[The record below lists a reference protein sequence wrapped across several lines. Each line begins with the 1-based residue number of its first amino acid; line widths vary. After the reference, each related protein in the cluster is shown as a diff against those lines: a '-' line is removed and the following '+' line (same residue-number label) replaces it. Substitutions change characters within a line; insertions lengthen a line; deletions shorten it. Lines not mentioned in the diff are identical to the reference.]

1 MRPARSTP
9 LRVAAIFLAVILG
22 LATFSLRAAPASAQP
37 TTEERRQVAQQVA
50 ESFCRTAPPIPAP
63 RQVDLDVLCIS
74 VIVENID
81 PDGSNSGVQ
90 NACISALSPTVK
102 FLAKACADVLD
113 RLLDPA
119 RAVFL
124 DQVVPA
130 AQQLAC
136 VANAPAAF
144 DCLAQQVH
152 VWLKQSIVSLWQGLI
167 TVLTADTEAIKII
180 DGWRNAGVVSLY
192 QDVGSLAALVL
203 LGLMIVSLIISIVR
217 FDFRHF
223 GSTLLGVVLWGIF
236 WASGVTIAVLL
247 IKASDGAARWLAGS
261 PDQSGRTDLDRAGT
275 EFGSWVDYITG
286 APAPGMG
293 VAAPTYQTGSM
304 TGLLV
309 CVLLVVAIVVA
320 IVTLL
325 MRNIA
330 LLLLVVSLPLTLAGS
345 AGPAITRSWLNA
357 AIRLFVA
364 LLLAKPLIVIAVRLG
379 ATLVVVPKVGEPQ
392 ATFTDALLGVAI
404 ILLAGLLPG
413 VIYRFSGGLMTT
425 QAGSAPRAS
434 GGFSEQSGHAAVSAA
449 DSAWALAQMNP
460 MPPLTVKPSTGVGAG
475 VSSGGSGLR
484 AVPAA
489 AGAMGAVVAAGSVVG
504 SAVESGG
511 RWLAGQAA
519 TAGGVLGDVE
529 APRVPA
535 PPVPRYGRYGAP
547 AAGSAPNSSPAPPVS
562 DQPGRSGGDT
572 GSVTIMIT
580 PDSQGGQPRPQL
592 PDPAPTLVIS
602 GQVEPDTTPSELP
615 AAPRALP
622 PGDGDPA

>member
-1 MRPARSTP
+1 MPLVEHRVLRST
-9 LRVAAIFLAVILG
+9 LAAVVLVLISLG
-22 LATFSLRAAPASAQP
+22 LNSPSASAEP
-37 TTEERRQVAQQVA
+37 TSPERRQTATEVA
-50 ESFCRTAPPIPAP
+50 ESFCGRAPAIAGLPSD
-63 RQVDLDVLCIS
+63 VDLRALCIS

-81 PDGSNSGVQ
+81 PEGTNTGMRG
-90 NACISALSPTVK
+90 ACTAALPVVAKYLVNPCVK
-102 FLAKACADVLD
+102 ALD
-113 RLLDPA
+113 HILDPA

-124 DQVVPA
+124 DRLVPA

-144 DCLAQQVH
+144 DCLAQQIH
-152 VWLKQSIVSLWQGLI
+152 VWLKQSIVSLWQGLVA
-167 TVLTADTEAIKII
+167 VLTADTEAVKII
-180 DGWRNAGVVSLY
+180 DGWRNSGMVSLY
-192 QDVGSLAALVL
+192 EDVGSLAALVL
-203 LGLMIVSLIISIVR
+203 LGLMITSLIISIVR

-223 GSTLLGVVLWGIF
+223 GSTLVGVVMWGIF
-236 WASGVTIAVLL
+236 WASGVTIAMLL
-247 IKASDGAARWLAGS
+247 IKASDGAARWLAGT
-261 PDQSGRTDLDRAGT
+261 PDSSGQTDLDRAGA
-275 EFGSWVDYITG
+275 EFGRWVDYITG
-286 APAPGMG
+286 APASGMT
-293 VAAPTYQTGSM
+293 AATPTYQTGSM

-379 ATLVVVPKVGEPQ
+379 ATLVVVPRVGEPQ

-434 GGFSEQSGHAAVSAA
+434 GGFSEQSGQAATSSA
-449 DSAWALAQMNP
+449 DSAWALAQMNA
-460 MPPLTVKPSTGVGAG
+460 MPPLRVKPGTGGGASVGA
-475 VSSGGSGLR
+475 GGSGLR

-489 AGAMGAVVAAGSVVG
+489 AGAVGAAVGAASVVG
-504 SAVESGG
+504 GAVESGG

-529 APRVPA
+529 APRIPA
-535 PPVPRYGRYGAP
+535 PPVPRHGRYGTP
-547 AAGSAPNSSPAPPVS
+547 AAGSPPNPSSAPPP
-562 DQPGRSGGDT
+562 DHPGRSGGDT
-572 GSVTIMIT
+572 GSVTITMT
-580 PDSQGGQPRPQL
+580 PDGQGTQQRPEL
-592 PDPAPTLVIS
+592 PDAAPPLVIT
-602 GQVEPDTTPSELP
+602 GQVEPDTTRSALP
-615 AAPRALP
+615 ASPRALP
-622 PGDGDPA
+622 PGERDPS